1 MMDIKEYYNRL
12 FSKVESNKNSI
23 FQYIEND
30 EDHLFESAF
39 NFYTDLETLYQVL
52 GNRLESGIFKNAI
65 RVYQESMLCAISG
78 LYQPAFMGL
87 RYFLERFMMGA
98 YLSSSEIEL
107 RTWMSNER
115 DTYWTELVGVESN
128 TQDTNNNNPNRG
140 IFSSKFTKAFFPD
153 LDGER
158 IQMLAMTKRVYRE
171 CSEYVHGNPLAIGG
185 IPESLD
191 YEEHILQEWLDKAE
205 TIKRCVL
212 YVIFLRYA
220 QSFSN
225 SDFEVVK
232 DIFLDEFRSVKRIKQ
247 YIESHE

>member
-1 MMDIKEYYNRL
+1 MGIKEYYNKL
-12 FSKVESNKNSI
+12 FEKVGSNKDSL
-23 FQYIEND
+23 FHYIDND
-30 EDHLFESAF
+30 DEHLFENAF
-39 NFYTDLETLYQVL
+39 NFYTNLQTLYKVL
-52 GNRLESGIFKNAI
+52 ENRLESGIFKNAI

-171 CSEYVHGNPLAIGG
+171 CSEYVHGNPQAIGG

-205 TIKRCVL
+205 TVKRCVL
-212 YVIFLRYA
+212 YVVFLRYA
-220 QSFSN
+220 RSCSN
-225 SDFEVVK
+225 DDFDKVR
-232 DIFLDEFRSVKRIKQ
+232 DIFLDEFKSIKPIKQ
-247 YIESHE
+247 YIDSHE

>member
-12 FSKVESNKNSI
+12 FSKVESNKISI

-98 YLSSSEIEL
+98 YLSASEIEL
-107 RTWMSNER
+107 RTWISNER

-128 TQDTNNNNPNRG
+128 SQSSNNNNPTTG
-140 IFSSKFTKAFFPD
+140 IFSMKFTKAFFQE
-153 LDGER
+153 LNEER
-158 IQMLAMTKRVYRE
+158 IQMLALTKKVYRE
-171 CSEYVHGNPLAIGG
+171 CSEYVHGNPLAIGN
-185 IPESLD
+185 IPEALD
-191 YEEHILQEWLDKAE
+191 YEKQILKEWLDKAE
-205 TIKRCVL
+205 TVKRCVL
-212 YVIFLRYA
+212 YVVFLRYA
-220 QSFSN
+220 RSFSN
-225 SDFEVVK
+225 DDFDKVK
-232 DIFLDEFRSVKRIKQ
+232 DIFLDEFKSLKPIKQ
-247 YIESHE
+247 YIDSHE